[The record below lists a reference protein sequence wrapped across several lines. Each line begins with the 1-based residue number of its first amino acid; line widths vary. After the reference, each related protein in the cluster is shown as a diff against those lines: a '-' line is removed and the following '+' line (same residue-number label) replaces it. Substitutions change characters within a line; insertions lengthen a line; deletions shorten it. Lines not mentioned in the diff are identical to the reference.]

1 MHDALIPIWYV
12 SYVKSDISIVGRV
25 SIYIGK
31 DEHTMKVD
39 ALNVITEHLEKRTR
53 STIVTSWSLAYMP
66 DISESLDLSEELS
79 NLRETNE
86 SNKGG

>member
-1 MHDALIPIWYV
+1 MHDALTPIWFV

-31 DEHTMKVD
+31 DEHTMKID
-39 ALNVITEHLEKRTR
+39 ALNLIMGHLEKETP
-53 STIVTSWSLAYMP
+53 STIVTSWSLAYAP

-79 NLRETNE
+79 NLRKPEEPN
-86 SNKGG
+86 